1 MEETEKI
8 TEELQ
13 EEVKEEK
20 KCKKDKKCNKEI
32 EKLQEEKNI
41 LNDKLLRVS
50 AEMQNMKRRYED
62 EISKFYKYEG
72 ESFIKKTLGV
82 LDNFERA
89 INMDND
95 NLEDEVSKFLSGFKL
110 IYNELKNNLESV
122 GVEEIKCLDEPFNP
136 ETMEA
141 VMTENVDGKDSGVVT
156 SVMLKGYKYKDKVIR
171 PAMVK
176 VNE

>member
-20 KCKKDKKCNKEI
+20 TCKKDKKCNKEI
-32 EKLQEEKNI
+32 EKLREEKNA

-50 AEMQNMKRRYED
+50 AEMQNMKRRYEA
-62 EISKFYKYEG
+62 EISRIYRYEG

-141 VMTENVDGKDSGVVT
+141 VMTESVEGKESGIVT
-156 SVMLKGYKYKDKVIR
+156 CVMLKGYKYNDKVIR